1 MEKRFLNKKELAE
14 YLGVKVGTLSVWV
27 CYRKIPF
34 ARIGRLVKFDL
45 RKIDAWI
52 AENSVEVMN

>member
-1 MEKRFLNKKELAE
+1 MERRFLNKKELAE
-14 YLGVKVGTLSVWV
+14 YLGLKEGTVSVWV

-34 ARIGRLVKFDL
+34 VRVGRLVKFDL

>member
-1 MEKRFLNKKELAE
+1 MEKRFLNKKEIAE
-14 YLGVKVGTLSVWV
+14 YLGLKEGTVSVWV
-27 CYRKIPF
+27 CHRRIPF
-34 ARIGRLVKFDL
+34 VRVGRLVKFDL

>member
-1 MEKRFLNKKELAE
+1 MERRFLNKKELAE

-27 CYRKIPF
+27 SYRKIPF
-34 ARIGRLVKFDL
+34 VRVGRLVKFDL

-52 AENSVEVMN
+52 AENAVEVMN